1 MARLPRLNLPNVA
14 QHITQ
19 RGHNREACF
28 ANDEDCATY
37 MHHLREAAEKHE
49 VAIHAF
55 VLMTNHVHILATPK
69 TADGVTKLMQGVG
82 RNYVPY
88 FNHIHGRSGTL
99 WEGRYKSCLVAN
111 DAYLLECYRYI
122 ELNPVKP
129 GLVDRAEDYRWSSHK
144 SNAYGLPSTILT
156 QHTLYKKL
164 GRNREERLEAYR
176 SLFDA
181 HQPEATKTEIET
193 ILDKGLVLGNDRF
206 KKQVE
211 KLLDRNV
218 RPRKAGRP
226 VGTVK
231 NRVDDE

>member
-28 ANDEDCATY
+28 ANDEDCAAY

-88 FNHIHGRSGTL
+88 FNYVHGRSGTL
-99 WEGRYKSCLVAN
+99 WEGRYKSCLVAS

-156 QHTLYKKL
+156 PHALYKKL
-164 GRNREERLEAYR
+164 GKNREERLEAYR
-176 SLFDA
+176 RLFDA
-181 HQPEATKTEIET
+181 HQPKATKVEIET
-193 ILDKGLVLGNDRF
+193 MLDKGLVLGNDSF

-211 KLLDRNV
+211 KLLGRNV

-226 VGTVK
+226 VGSVK
-231 NRVDDE
+231 KRDAGV